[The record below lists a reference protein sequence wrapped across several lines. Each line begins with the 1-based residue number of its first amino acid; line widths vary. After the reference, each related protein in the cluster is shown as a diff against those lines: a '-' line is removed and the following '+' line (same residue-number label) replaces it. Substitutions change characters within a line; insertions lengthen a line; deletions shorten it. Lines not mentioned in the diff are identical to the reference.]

1 MSFMTIVGGVYHE
14 VSMWPPSDDVYG
26 SAGRAAC
33 SIAHLGGKVRLLGY
47 ADELAR
53 ETMAGHADQFG
64 FEWIPVSIEQG
75 VLFHYVHGLATPHVR
90 EAIGVSGPLKVSG
103 ECILR
108 YGMWEGNA
116 VVDADRAVYDPQ
128 NTYKPERFGANG
140 SQAKQLA
147 IVLNEHEAATLLGS
161 GRPSSAEETARAVA
175 ELENAEVVVIKRGP
189 RGALVFENGHTAT
202 VPSYETQHVSK
213 VGSGDQFVA
222 HFAYGWMI
230 ERISAAESAA
240 RASKATAYYCERAV
254 FPSLADLA
262 AFDPKALSHG
272 PRWLSGYKAKV
283 YLAGPFFTLAQMWMV
298 EQARRHLSDMGLDV
312 FSPYHDIGRGDAARV
327 VPLDLKA
334 IRECD
339 LVFAIADG
347 LDSGTVYEI
356 GYARSEGRPVVVYS
370 ENETAENL
378 KMMEG
383 SDCFMCSDFVN
394 AIYRAAWI
402 AVSL

>member
-1 MSFMTIVGGVYHE
+1 MSLLTVVGGVYRE

-33 SIAHLGGKVRLLGY
+33 SIAHLGGNVRLIGY
-47 ADELAR
+47 ADKLAR
-53 ETMAGHADQFG
+53 ETMAGHAGQFG
-64 FEWIPVSIEQG
+64 FDWAPISIERG
-75 VLFHYVHGLATPHVR
+75 VSFHYVHGLATPHVR
-90 EAIGVSGPLKVSG
+90 DAIGVRGPLNVSG
-103 ECILR
+103 DCVLR
-108 YGMWEGNA
+108 YGMWKSDA

-140 SQAKQLA
+140 SRAKHLA

-161 GRPSSAEETARAVA
+161 DLPTLAEDTARALT
-175 ELENAEVVVIKRGP
+175 ELESAEVVVLKRGP
-189 RGALVFENGHTAT
+189 RGALVFENGQMTSI
-202 VPSYETQHVSK
+202 PSYETRHVSK

-230 ERISAAESAA
+230 ERISAVDSAA
-240 RASKATAYYCERAV
+240 RASKATAYYCERGV

-262 AFDPKALSHG
+262 TFDPKALSHG
-272 PRWLSGYKAKV
+272 PRCLSGYHAKV

-347 LDSGTVYEI
+347 LDSGTIYEI

-370 ENETAENL
+370 ENESAENL

-383 SDCFMCSDFVN
+383 SDCFMCADFVS

>member
-1 MSFMTIVGGVYHE
+1 MSLLTVVGGVYRE

-33 SIAHLGGKVRLLGY
+33 SIAHLGGNVRLIGY

-64 FEWIPVSIEQG
+64 FEWMPVSIERG
-75 VLFHYVHGLATPHVR
+75 VSFHYVHGLATPHVR
-90 EAIGVSGPLKVSG
+90 DAIGVQGPLSVSG
-103 ECILR
+103 DCVLR
-108 YGMWEGNA
+108 YGMWKSDA
-116 VVDADRAVYDPQ
+116 VIDAERAVYDPQ

-140 SQAKQLA
+140 SRAKHLA

-161 GRPSSAEETARAVA
+161 GLPSSAEETARAVA
-175 ELENAEVVVIKRGP
+175 ELENAEVVVLKRGP
-189 RGALVFENGHTAT
+189 RGALVFENGQMTSI
-202 VPSYETQHVSK
+202 PSYETRHVSK

-222 HFAYGWMI
+222 HFAYGWMA
-230 ERISAAESAA
+230 ERISAAEAAA
-240 RASKATAYYCERAV
+240 RASKATAYYCERGL
-254 FPSLADLA
+254 FPSLSDLA
-262 AFDPKALSHG
+262 EFDPKALSHG

-298 EQARRHLSDMGLDV
+298 EQARRHLNDMGLDV

-339 LVFAIADG
+339 LVFAITDG

-383 SDCFMCSDFVN
+383 SDCFMCADFVS

>member
-1 MSFMTIVGGVYHE
+1 MSLLTVVGGVYRE
-14 VSMWPPSDDVYG
+14 MSMWPPSDNVYG

-33 SIAHLGGKVRLLGY
+33 SIAHLGGNVRLIGY
-47 ADELAR
+47 ADKLAR

-64 FEWIPVSIEQG
+64 FEWIPVSIERG
-75 VLFHYVHGLATPHVR
+75 VSFHYVHGLATPHVR
-90 EAIGVSGPLKVSG
+90 DAIGVPGPLNVSG
-103 ECILR
+103 DCVLR
-108 YGMWEGNA
+108 YGMWKSDA

-140 SQAKQLA
+140 SRAKHLA

-161 GRPSSAEETARAVA
+161 DRQSSAEETARAIA
-175 ELENAEVVVIKRGP
+175 ELENAEVVVLKRGP
-189 RGALVFENGHTAT
+189 RGALVFENGQMTSI
-202 VPSYETQHVSK
+202 PSYETRHVSK

-222 HFAYGWMI
+222 HFAYGWML
-230 ERISAAESAA
+230 ERIIATDSAA
-240 RASKATAYYCERAV
+240 RASKATAYYCERGV

-262 AFDPKALSHG
+262 TFDPKALSHG
-272 PRWLSGYKAKV
+272 PRWLDDYHAKV
-283 YLAGPFFTLAQMWMV
+283 YLAGPFFTLAQMWMI
-298 EQARRHLSDMGLDV
+298 EQARRHLSDMGLVV

-347 LDSGTVYEI
+347 LDSGTIYEI

-383 SDCFMCSDFVN
+383 SDCFMCADFVS